1 MRVNNPA
8 EKSVKSFRKLG
19 LGAALLVSVPLTL
32 ASISPAMGDDD
43 SGWYVGADA
52 GQSRAK
58 IDDTR
63 IRANLAT
70 AGFTTTALKDGD
82 KHFGYKLFGG
92 YQFIKYFAL
101 EGGYF
106 DLGRFGFTANTAPSG
121 GLTGEAKFKG
131 EDIDAVGILPFTDKF
146 AAFGRIGYAYTDV
159 KDRFVGYGPVG
170 VANPQRSQHSSN
182 YKYGFGL
189 QYAVTPA
196 WGMRAEGER
205 YRVADAVGNKGDI
218 DMYSLGVLYR
228 FGKTYAPMPI
238 VQAAPP
244 PAPHI
249 AAAEPIPEPA
259 PVAPPPPPLRKNV
272 SFSADSLFDF
282 GKDTVK
288 PQGKQALQK
297 FAAELKGAQF
307 EVITVTGYSDRIG
320 SHEYNMKLST
330 RRAEAVKSYLVEAA
344 GIPDG
349 KVTARG
355 ADGSDPVTKPDQ
367 CKGERR
373 SAELIACLQPDRRV
387 EVEVSASRLEPQ
399 H

>member
-1 MRVNNPA
+1 M
-8 EKSVKSFRKLG
+8 KSFRKLSF
-19 LGAALLVSVPLTL
+19 GAALLVSVPFAV
-32 ASISPAMGDDD
+32 ASIPPAMGDDD
-43 SGWYVGADA
+43 SGWYVGANA

-63 IRANLAT
+63 IRDDLLT
-70 AGFTTTALKDGD
+70 AGFTTTALKDDD

-92 YQFIKYFAL
+92 YQFTKYFAL

-131 EDIDAVGILPFTDKF
+131 GDIDAVGILPFTDKF

-170 VANPQRSQHSSN
+170 VANPQRSQNSSN

-189 QYAVTPA
+189 QYAVTPT
-196 WGMRAEGER
+196 WGVRAEGER

-218 DMYSLGVLYR
+218 DMYSVGLLYR
-228 FGKTYAPMPI
+228 FGKTYAPMP
-238 VQAAPP
+238 VAQAAPEP
-244 PAPHI
+244 KI
-249 AAAEPIPEPA
+249 AAAEPVPEPA
-259 PVAPPPPPLRKNV
+259 PVAPPPPPPLRKNV

-282 GKDTVK
+282 GKETVK

-297 FAAELKGAQF
+297 FATELNGAQF

-320 SHEYNMKLST
+320 SHEYNMKLSK

-367 CKGERR
+367 CKGVRR
-373 SAELIACLQPDRRV
+373 TPELIACLQPDRRV
-387 EVEVSASRLEPQ
+387 EVEVAASRLERP